1 MFTIDQV
8 DRNALQQLVDN
19 AIAWDIDVA
28 AICRRAGVDYT
39 RLEHISFERYL
50 ALQNALNAAARHAVH
65 SAVGQRAFSQ
75 EEYEI
80 NFHYMLGADDLG
92 EALVRMKKFAAMLA
106 ERLGNGAIHLS
117 TDRGQIASLYIRPGV
132 DAETVQ
138 RFAAYFT
145 QDNCKLIEMM
155 AWMIGTPIPLIQL
168 EVPFAATP
176 ALERQLQRF
185 GCPVE
190 HGHSGFRFF
199 FPATL
204 LRKPI
209 VRSLQE
215 LKSFLKI
222 LPAVF
227 VSGDHDT
234 LALDQRIERILEKQC
249 LEVGGMPSA
258 SQLASALNM
267 SEATLRRRLRDTG
280 RSFSEIKQGCQ
291 LRLSKKLLSMSY
303 RSLHEVANL
312 LGYQDV
318 NAFRRAFKQ
327 ATGHTPMSYRDSCK
341 PAADAASQG

>member
-19 AIAWDIDVA
+19 AVAWDIDVGV
-28 AICRRAGVDYT
+28 IFRRVGVDCA
-39 RLEHISFERYL
+39 RLDGISFERYL
-50 ALQNALNAAARHAVH
+50 ALQNALNAAIRHAVH
-65 SAVGQRAFSQ
+65 SEVGQRALSQ

-80 NFHYMLGADDLG
+80 VFHYMLGADDLA
-92 EALVRMKKFAAMLA
+92 EALMRMKKFATMLA
-106 ERLGNGAIHLS
+106 ERLGNGAVHLS
-117 TDRGQIASLYIRPGV
+117 TDRGQIANLYIRPGV
-132 DAETVQ
+132 DPETLQ
-138 RFAAYFT
+138 RFAAHFT
-145 QDNCKLIEMM
+145 RDHHKLIEMM
-155 AWMIGTPIPLIQL
+155 AWMIGTPIQLLQL
-168 EVPFAATP
+168 EVPFVATD
-176 ALERQLQRF
+176 ALERQVQRF

-190 HGHSGFRFF
+190 YGHSGFRFL
-199 FPATL
+199 FPAAL

-209 VRSLQE
+209 VRTQEE
-215 LKSFLKI
+215 LKNFLKI
-222 LPAVF
+222 FPAVF
-227 VSGDHDT
+227 VSGDHDAP
-234 LALDQRIERILEKQC
+234 ALDQRIERILEKQC

-291 LRLSKKLLSMSY
+291 LRLSKKLLAMSY

-341 PAADAASQG
+341 PAVDAVSQG